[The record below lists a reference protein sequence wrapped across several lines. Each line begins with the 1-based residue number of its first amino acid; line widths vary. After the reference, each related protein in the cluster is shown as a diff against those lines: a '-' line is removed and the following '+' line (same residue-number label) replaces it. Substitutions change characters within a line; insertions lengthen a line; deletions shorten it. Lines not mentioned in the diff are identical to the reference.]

1 MRILVL
7 SPIPSDPHHQGN
19 SVRIARINELFQY
32 FECTVHF
39 LYYGLE
45 GLDEAQREAM
55 TRRWDH
61 FHFVRCDTAPRQTR
75 ADGYDVDD
83 YFGRELRVAIREL
96 QQSWSFDAIFCNYV
110 WMSAA
115 LEELPARVFKIIDTH
130 DIFGDRQ
137 YVLQSQSVAP
147 AWIYMSPAQEA
158 KGLDRAD
165 LVVAIQD
172 EERETLLARTRAS
185 VVTIGHVLPANFLC
199 ARARAAAAPLRVGYI
214 ASDNPSNRI
223 SLRRLVEEVASRPSL
238 AEDFRF
244 EIAGRV
250 GARLPEGAAAFEAM
264 GFVDDTRE
272 FYASVDIAINPNVSG
287 TGLKIKSVEAL
298 SFGAP
303 FVSMADGMVGIASD
317 HPHHRCET
325 MAELVDALAAL
336 RAPDALAAARRASR
350 EVFLRYAY
358 AQTRAFEQMLDAI
371 RAHRASKRSAAS

>member
-45 GLDEAQREAM
+45 GLDASQREAM

-75 ADGYDVDD
+75 IDGYAVDD
-83 YFGRELRVAIREL
+83 YFGKELRAAIRDL
-96 QQSWSFDAIFCNYV
+96 QNTWSFDAIFCNYV

-115 LEELPARVFKIIDTH
+115 LEELPEQVFKIIDTH

-137 YVLQSQSVAP
+137 YVLQDQSVAP
-147 AWIYMSPAQEA
+147 AWIFMSKAQET

-172 EERETLLARTRAS
+172 LEREELAARTRAS
-185 VVTIGHVLPANFLC
+185 VVTIGHVLPANFLPPRT
-199 ARARAAAAPLRVGYI
+199 RAPSDRLRVGYI

-223 SLRRLVEEVASRPSL
+223 SLARLVEEVSSRPNVTK
-238 AEDFRF
+238 DFHF
-244 EIAGRV
+244 SIAGKV
-250 GARLPEGAAAFEAM
+250 GSRLPKGVAGFEAV
-264 GFVDDTRE
+264 GFIDDTRD
-272 FYASVDIAINPNVSG
+272 FYRSVDILINPNISG

-303 FVSMADGMVGIASD
+303 FVSMADGMVGIPSD
-317 HPHHRCET
+317 HAYHQCAR
-325 MAELVDALAAL
+325 MKELVDRIAAL
-336 RAPDALAAARRASR
+336 GTPGALDAARRASR
-350 EVFLRYAY
+350 EVFRRYAGT
-358 AQTRAFEQMLDAI
+358 QTRAFEKLLEAI
-371 RAHRASKRSAAS
+371 RMHHASKRLVAS

>member
-1 MRILVL
+1 VRILVL

-75 ADGYDVDD
+75 IDGYDVDD
-83 YFGRELRVAIREL
+83 YFGRELRLAIRDL
-96 QQSWSFDAIFCNYV
+96 QKTWSFDAIFCNYV

-115 LEELPARVFKIIDTH
+115 LEELPESVFKIIDTH

-147 AWIYMSPAQEA
+147 AWIYMSPAQETR
-158 KGLDRAD
+158 GLDRAD

-172 EERETLLARTRAS
+172 EERDTLAERTRTP
-185 VVTIGHVLPANFLC
+185 VVTIGHILPANFL
-199 ARARAAAAPLRVGYI
+199 RPRETTRERLRVGYI

-223 SLRRLVEEVASRPSL
+223 SLQRLVEEVASRPRFT
-238 AEDFRF
+238 EDFRIS
-244 EIAGRV
+244 IAGRV
-250 GARLPEGAAAFEAM
+250 GARLPKGAAGFEAM

-272 FYASVDIAINPNVSG
+272 FYSSIDIAINPNISG

-303 FVSMADGMVGIASD
+303 FISMADGMVGIASD
-317 HPHHRCET
+317 HAHHQCRT

-350 EVFLRYAY
+350 EVFSRYAR

-371 RAHRASKRSAAS
+371 RAHRASKRLAAS